1 MTKPHGVVGT
11 VVVEA
16 SPRPGDN
23 QWILHLA
30 AKDPFLLG
38 LVGNLA
44 PGSMEFAEH
53 FPKLITQPKFLG
65 IRVNSGP
72 LGPGSDK
79 PEFMADITKLME
91 AGRELDVNGRP
102 DLLPL
107 VAKLATKLPDLR
119 IVINHLANVRIEG
132 PMLDA
137 TWLQDLKT
145 AARHP
150 NVFLKVSALVEGAS
164 QGNREMPTDP
174 AYYKPV
180 LDAVL
185 EVFGNKRVIYWQQL
199 ACQWPV
205 LRQLRRGAADCASLC
220 KRQRSRDYRS
230 VLLSQCQVGIPLAG
244 NVVFL
249 ALVSRLPALD
259 NPMADDDLTVV
270 YRAAHPLEAHMVANF
285 LKEAGL
291 PATVDGDYLTGLG
304 DLPMGWTTAPR
315 VLVCEKNAV
324 AARTMIE
331 AAQAEDDGP
340 LFDDVD
346 PETMD
351 ESDTVRMRATGVHD
365 KRPGAVQ
372 RAR

>member
-1 MTKPHGVVGT
+1 MEKVWTRRTVLKTAVIAASGGMIAWGQSPRQGIVDTHTHFYDPTRPEGVPWPSPDDKFLYRPVLPAEYRQMTKPHGVVGT

-23 QWILHLA
+23 QWILDLA

-72 LGPGSDK
+72 LGPGLDK

-164 QGNREMPTDP
+164 QGNREAPTDP

-185 EVFGNKRVIYWQQL
+185 EVFGNKRVIYGSN
-199 ACQWPV
+199 WPV
-205 LRQLRRGAADCASLC
+205 SARFGSYAVVQQIVQAYVNDKGPEITDRFFFHNAKSA
-220 KRQRSRDYRS
+220 YRW
-230 VLLSQCQVGIPLAG
+230 
-244 NVVFL
+244 
-249 ALVSRLPALD
+249 
-259 NPMADDDLTVV
+259 
-270 YRAAHPLEAHMVANF
+270 
-285 LKEAGL
+285 
-291 PATVDGDYLTGLG
+291 PAT
-304 DLPMGWTTAPR
+304 
-315 VLVCEKNAV
+315 
-324 AARTMIE
+324 
-331 AAQAEDDGP
+331 
-340 LFDDVD
+340 
-346 PETMD
+346 
-351 ESDTVRMRATGVHD
+351 
-365 KRPGAVQ
+365 
-372 RAR
+372 